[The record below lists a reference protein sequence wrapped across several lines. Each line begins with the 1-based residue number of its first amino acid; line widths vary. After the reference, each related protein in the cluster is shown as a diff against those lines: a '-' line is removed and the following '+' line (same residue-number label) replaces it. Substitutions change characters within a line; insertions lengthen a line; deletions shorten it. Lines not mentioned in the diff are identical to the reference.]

1 MQITADQ
8 LKKILLANKNTV
20 ELADSLN
27 RVFKKYEINTVNRI
41 AGFLAQCGHES
52 NGFTVLKENLNYGAA
67 GLAVTFKKY
76 FPDMK
81 VAVLYE
87 RKPEKIANKVYA
99 SRMGNGPESSGD
111 GWKYRGRGAIQMT
124 GKNTYSEFAATINKT
139 LDETIEYVETLDGAI
154 ESACWFW
161 QKNGLNAICDKDDI
175 VAMTKRINGGT
186 IGLEHRTSSYENAK
200 KVLA

>member
-1 MQITADQ
+1 
-8 LKKILLANKNTV
+8 
-20 ELADSLN
+20 
-27 RVFKKYEINTVNRI
+27 
-41 AGFLAQCGHES
+41 
-52 NGFTVLKENLNYGAA
+52 
-67 GLAVTFKKY
+67 
-76 FPDMK
+76 MK

-87 RKPEKIANKVYA
+87 RQPEKIANKVYA

-111 GWKYRGRGAIQMT
+111 GWKYRGRGAIQIT

-186 IGLEHRTSSYENAK
+186 IGLEHRTSSYKNAK